1 MKRSVCARNAF
12 HLCILYI
19 IICVSLSGCG
29 ARGGIAANVRPLES
43 LRLAETLGLDAG
55 PALSAAVAK
64 TETDA
69 ALAVSARAGSLPAAV
84 DALREECDSGTLFL
98 GHLRYVLLGPDAARD
113 GLAPLLDYM
122 ERDVE
127 MRLDTELLLLDCP
140 AEALVCAEGTDF
152 DVSEAV
158 DAAKREAE
166 RQGCGLAL
174 DLRETVVALDEYGA
188 APVLLLHCETP
199 EGEAPTVQ
207 AAGCGVLR
215 SDGSGALRSDGSGI
229 PRLVGTL
236 DRRGAETL
244 GLLLGRAG
252 TLTREAGGATL
263 FCRGGGEGKL
273 LSSGNGVPRFQVTLR
288 ISAAVAGVGGTAEAP
303 DPETLA
309 QELEASF
316 RADAEA
322 LFTQL
327 QALDA
332 DLPGLTRLLRNAG
345 VEAGQGWLARS
356 AFAVKVEVTID
367 RSFDTELEKTP

>member
-1 MKRSVCARNAF
+1 M
-12 HLCILYI
+12 
-19 IICVSLSGCG
+19 SGCG

-55 PALSAAVAK
+55 PTLSAAVAK
-64 TETDA
+64 TETEA
-69 ALAVSARAGSLPAAV
+69 ALALSARAGSLPAAV

-98 GHLRYVLLGPDAARD
+98 GHLRYVLLGPEAARE

-127 MRLDTELLLLDCP
+127 MRLDTELLLLDRP
-140 AEALVCAEGTDF
+140 AEELVCAEGEEF
-152 DVSEAV
+152 EISEAV

-166 RQGCGLAL
+166 RQGSGLVL

-188 APVLLLHCETP
+188 APVLLLHSETP
-199 EGEAPTVQ
+199 EGEAPSVQ

-215 SDGSGALRSDGSGI
+215 TGGSGV
-229 PRLVGTL
+229 PQLVGML

-263 FCRGGGEGKL
+263 FCRGGGEVEL
-273 LSSGNGVPRFQVTLR
+273 TNADPAAPRFQVSLR
-288 ISAAVAGVGGTAEAP
+288 LSAAVAAKDGEAEAAV
-303 DPETLA
+303 LA
-309 QELEASF
+309 RELEAGF
-316 RADAEA
+316 QADAEA
-322 LFTQL
+322 LFARL

-332 DLPGLTRLLRNAG
+332 DLPGLARLLRNAG
-345 VEAGQGWLARS
+345 VEAGEGWLARS
-356 AFAVKVEVTID
+356 AFAVKVDVTID
-367 RSFDTELEKTP
+367 RSYDTELGKRP